1 MGIRGMEK
9 KRRLHPRRRRQRL
22 TLAYSEGGRLNSASS
37 DSAECTEQENNTNN
51 AFGKLR
57 ALTDSISSAFINART
72 AFGSALG
79 SLSSKVG
86 AMHYP
91 KALSYPP
98 PEKLTTSPPKLVV
111 SISQDDD
118 STDESTSII
127 SLSGVS
133 SFEKRRDAKS
143 SKFWSFSCVIIAAL
157 LAFAHVCFLPKG
169 MYVPS
174 NSFVQDPV
182 AMEVPTRTVDET
194 RSTQISMIHAHL
206 PTAFLRDRPEYTF
219 GVRSIKKF
227 PAASSKEHISS
238 IAKSRAEERLT
249 KLHAD
254 ALKNA
259 DLFVAVIS
267 EMQKNR
273 GIEEI
278 DMDVSD
284 GVARPGMWRLLGS
297 YFVPALMKAAG
308 HH

>member
-1 MGIRGMEK
+1 
-9 KRRLHPRRRRQRL
+9 
-22 TLAYSEGGRLNSASS
+22 
-37 DSAECTEQENNTNN
+37 
-51 AFGKLR
+51 
-57 ALTDSISSAFINART
+57 
-72 AFGSALG
+72 
-79 SLSSKVG
+79 
-86 AMHYP
+86 
-91 KALSYPP
+91 
-98 PEKLTTSPPKLVV
+98 
-111 SISQDDD
+111 
-118 STDESTSII
+118 
-127 SLSGVS
+127 
-133 SFEKRRDAKS
+133 
-143 SKFWSFSCVIIAAL
+143 
-157 LAFAHVCFLPKG
+157 

-284 GVARPGMWRLLGS
+284 GVSIWRLLGS
-297 YFVPALMKAAG
+297 YFLPAVVKAAG